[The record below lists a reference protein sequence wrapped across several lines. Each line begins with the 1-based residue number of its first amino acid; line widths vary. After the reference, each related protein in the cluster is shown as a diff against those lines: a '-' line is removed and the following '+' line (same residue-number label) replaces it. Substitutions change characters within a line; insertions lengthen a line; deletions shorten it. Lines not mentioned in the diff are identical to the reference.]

1 MEGRTGVPVMADAE
15 PQTSKTLLSRLH
27 TWRDQTAWR
36 QFFAAYQPLLDRWAR
51 TSLRNPADVQD
62 LTQTLWFELARRV
75 RSFQYDSSGSFRG
88 WLRSLYRSRLS
99 DFLKSEERRRNRERM
114 AAQPVLELTASCLSF
129 QTDRSE
135 QTERSRQAAALAE
148 KSQRI
153 QAQIRQKVSAK
164 SWTIFEQIAVHGME
178 IAEVARQH
186 DMRYAAA
193 FAAFSRVRRM
203 LREAAAAETS
213 E

>member
-1 MEGRTGVPVMADAE
+1 MKILRISGFFSGRADDTGCTRRSVARPGGHRVISATYPPEISMEGRTGVPVMADAE

-99 DFLKSEERRRNRERM
+99 DFLKSEERRRTRERM
-114 AAQPVLELTASCLSF
+114 AAQPALELTASCLSF

-135 QTERSRQAAALAE
+135 QTERSRQAA
-148 KSQRI
+148 RW
-153 QAQIRQKVSAK
+153 QKNHCGFRLRFAK
-164 SWTIFEQIAVHGME
+164 RS
-178 IAEVARQH
+178 
-186 DMRYAAA
+186 
-193 FAAFSRVRRM
+193 
-203 LREAAAAETS
+203 L
-213 E
+213 